1 MKKLG
6 GGIILLIIL
15 GSIVFLWLIKAP
27 IMSSYLTSRMK
38 IPISIGSM
46 SMWPSQ
52 TIMKNFKVPNPRGY
66 SLPYAFKAERTEIDY
81 QLKHI
86 FGDPCIIDK
95 IEIDNV
101 LMTIIVTDSTGAKNN
116 WAKLGSKIPD
126 EPNTREIIIHHLIL
140 TNMKIEIRGLEG
152 LGVASQTK
160 TIDRMEFDEID
171 SKQGFPT
178 KELIS
183 KIFEGAGMQKYI
195 QELFNPENIIEKVTN
210 PLPFDVFGSK

>member
-27 IMSSYLTSRMK
+27 IMSSYLTSRLK
-38 IPISIGSM
+38 IPISIGNM

-66 SLPYAFKAERTEIDY
+66 GIPYALKAERTEIDY
-81 QLKHI
+81 QLKNI
-86 FGDPCIIDK
+86 FGDPCIIDM
-95 IEIDNV
+95 IEMDNI
-101 LMTIIVTDSTGAKNN
+101 LMSIIVTDAKGTKNN
-116 WAKLGSKIPD
+116 WAALGAKIPD
-126 EPNTREIIIHHLIL
+126 EANPREIIIHRLVL
-140 TNMKIEIRGLEG
+140 TNISIEIRGLES

-160 TIDRMEFDEID
+160 KIDRMEFDEID

-178 KELIS
+178 KELIA

-210 PLPFDVFGSK
+210 PLPFDVFGT